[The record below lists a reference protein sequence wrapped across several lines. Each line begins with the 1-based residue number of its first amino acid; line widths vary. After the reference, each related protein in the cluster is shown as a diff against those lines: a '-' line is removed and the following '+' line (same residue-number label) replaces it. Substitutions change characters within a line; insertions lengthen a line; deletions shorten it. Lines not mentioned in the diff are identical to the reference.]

1 MTLIELM
8 KELDR
13 PVDTIEV
20 RINSP
25 LEGEKDTLYGYCAWD
40 GKKIISLDGDDYDEN
55 EELVR
60 YEENKDGSVTVW
72 EKTNWS
78 YDEHYDFDV
87 QQKIAKEIIKP
98 VLDWYRKRI
107 NFLFQEAKCPLR
119 SERSDDLNDLVKT
132 YLATEELFL
141 EILEE
146 EKEKK
151 DEGNN

>member
-1 MTLIELM
+1 MTFIELM

-13 PVDTIEV
+13 PVDAIEV

-40 GKKIISLDGDDYDEN
+40 GKKIISLDGDDYDED
-55 EELVR
+55 EKIVR
-60 YEENKDGSVTVW
+60 YEINDDDSLTVW
-72 EKTNWS
+72 VKTSWS
-78 YDEHYDFDV
+78 YDENYDLDV
-87 QQKIAKEIIKP
+87 QQKIAKETIKL
-98 VLDWYRKRI
+98 VLDWYRKRV
-107 NFLFQEAKCPLR
+107 NFLFREAKCPLR

-151 DEGNN
+151 DEGNS